1 MRLILASRSPRRKE
15 ILAELVKD
23 FEIIPACKE
32 EKVDLRLP
40 PDEIVKK
47 LAAEKAEEVF
57 FENSD
62 AVVIGSDTIVYFNG
76 TVLGKPKNE
85 ADAHRMLAVLN
96 GQAHEVYTGVCIRTP
111 QKNETFYCSTRVYF
125 KTLSENFI
133 HEYVATGSP
142 LDKAGSYGVQDAM
155 NPVRRYEGSFTNVM
169 GLPSEAL
176 REKLTEMGIIE

>member
-57 FENSD
+57 FENS
-62 AVVIGSDTIVYFNG
+62 VVGAFYF
-76 TVLGKPKNE
+76 
-85 ADAHRMLAVLN
+85 
-96 GQAHEVYTGVCIRTP
+96 
-111 QKNETFYCSTRVYF
+111 
-125 KTLSENFI
+125 
-133 HEYVATGSP
+133 
-142 LDKAGSYGVQDAM
+142 
-155 NPVRRYEGSFTNVM
+155 
-169 GLPSEAL
+169 
-176 REKLTEMGIIE
+176 